1 MASRA
6 WKEAEKGVAGLLGGR
21 RVSNTKLGL
30 RSADAETPAYSV
42 EVKSR
47 KDLPNWL
54 VNAVGQAHRNA
65 APGKLPLVVLHQVGC
80 RRMNDL
86 VIVRMDEFIEWF
98 GEPERLPFTD
108 EPEEDA

>member
-6 WKEAEKGVAGLLGGR
+6 WKEAEKGVADLLGGK
-21 RVSNTKLGL
+21 RVSNTALGL
-30 RSADAETPAYSV
+30 RSADVETPAYSV

-47 KDLPNWL
+47 KNLPAWL
-54 VNAVGQAHRNA
+54 ISAVNQAHRNCA
-65 APGKLPLVVLHQVGC
+65 AGKLPLVVLHQVGC

-98 GEPERLPFTD
+98 GEPERLPFD
-108 EPEEDA
+108 DPPEEA

>member
-6 WKEAEKGVAGLLGGR
+6 WKEAEKGVAGLLGGK
-21 RVSNTKLGL
+21 RVSNTALGL
-30 RSADAETPAYSV
+30 RSSDVETPAYSV

-65 APGKLPLVVLHQVGC
+65 AHGKLPLVVLHQVGC

-98 GEPERLPFTD
+98 GEPEPLPFDDT
-108 EPEEDA
+108 PEEV

>member
-6 WKEAEKGVAGLLGGR
+6 WKDAEKGVADLLGGE
-21 RVSNTKLGL
+21 RVSNSKLGL
-30 RSADAETPAYSV
+30 RSSDVETPVYSV

-47 KDLPNWL
+47 KELPNWL

-65 APGKLPLVVLHQVGC
+65 AHGKLPLVVLHQVGC

-98 GEPERLPFTD
+98 GEPEPLPFDDT
-108 EPEEDA
+108 PESEA

>member
-6 WKEAEKGVAGLLGGR
+6 WKAAEQGVAQMLGGK

-30 RSADAETPAYSV
+30 RSADVETPAYSV

-47 KDLPNWL
+47 KDFPNWL
-54 VNAVGQAHRNA
+54 VNAVSQAHRNA
-65 APGKLPLVVLHQVGC
+65 ARGKLPLVVLHQVGC

-98 GEPERLPFTD
+98 GEPEPLPFDDT
-108 EPEEDA
+108 PEEV